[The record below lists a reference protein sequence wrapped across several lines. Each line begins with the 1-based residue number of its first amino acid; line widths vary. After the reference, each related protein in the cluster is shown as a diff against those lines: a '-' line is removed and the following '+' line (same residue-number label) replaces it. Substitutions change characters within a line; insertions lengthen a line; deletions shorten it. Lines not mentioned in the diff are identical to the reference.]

1 MVYSPRVSTER
12 WITKT
17 KAEVTYPFGGKSKE
31 DVPSLHTEKQNDFQI
46 CTKSLSALNKC
57 LQSPQRC
64 RGARPV
70 AEERALKHCTETQ
83 TPLGPNKQ
91 GNGDRYFSEKGKGLS
106 IGFRATA
113 GIIQGKNGSV

>member
-1 MVYSPRVSTER
+1 MLKHSQEILRNMVYSPRVSTER

-57 LQSPQRC
+57 LQSSQHC
-64 RGARPV
+64 RWSKACTPR
-70 AEERALKHCTETQ
+70 RAQALHRDPDPTRAYQ
-83 TPLGPNKQ
+83 TRKWRQILP
-91 GNGDRYFSEKGKGLS
+91 
-106 IGFRATA
+106 
-113 GIIQGKNGSV
+113 